1 MVNSKIIIRLLWTSL
16 LVFFRGPRPGMHTV
30 LRTGAWARLPPSMM
44 DKERRNAAFDLTD
57 AGEILETEKD
67 IKENIKTISGENA

>member
-1 MVNSKIIIRLLWTSL
+1 
-16 LVFFRGPRPGMHTV
+16 MHTV

-44 DKERRNAAFDLTD
+44 DKERRDAAFDLTD

-67 IKENIKTISGENA
+67 IKENIKLFLVKMLNVKKKNYCVFDLKLVYVFMNFSY